1 MKILLVHRFLPG
13 RFGALAQALSE
24 RGDSCVFLHAEGDE
38 APPGV
43 RSVRFI
49 PSRPADLGDDSRMRP
64 LETAVLDG
72 EAAFRA
78 ARSLAA
84 AGFRPDAIVAQG
96 GFGPGLHLAEAFR
109 GVPLLGAFE
118 WFDPDPAARAQL
130 RLELAACRQGLVESR
145 VQLAEFP
152 TAFQSR
158 LRVVHAGID
167 TRVWAPV
174 RSRGTARAEL
184 GLGRD
189 DELLVH
195 AGPIFQPQRGCDTVL
210 EALGLLQQRRPRLQI
225 CLVGEAG
232 GLYGPPMAIDGP
244 RRTAMRAGLAALDRA
259 RLRVATGCT
268 AEFRRTALQAADATI
283 YYADGCPVSLALLE
297 AMSCAVPIVGSDTAV
312 VREFVVDGQSALL
325 APFGDAAALT
335 GAVERLFE
343 DRYAAMELARTARR
357 QAVLRHGL
365 AAQVSRQ
372 VACLDEMVRGAGSSA
387 CAHIPVARSA

>member
-1 MKILLVHRFLPG
+1 VKILLVHRFLPG
-13 RFGALAQALSE
+13 RFGVLAQALFE
-24 RGDSCVFLHAEGDE
+24 RGDTCVFLHAEGEE

-49 PSRPADLGDDSRMRP
+49 PSRPADLGDDRRMRP

-84 AGFRPDAIVAQG
+84 SGFRPDVIVAQG

-130 RLELAACRQGLVESR
+130 RLELAACRLGLVESR

-152 TAFQSR
+152 AAAQSK
-158 LRVVHAGID
+158 LRMVHAGID

-174 RSRGTARAEL
+174 RARGAARAEL

-189 DELLVH
+189 DEVLVH

-210 EALGLLQQRRPRLQI
+210 AALGVLQERRPRLQI

-232 GLYGPPMAIDGP
+232 GLYGPPMAEDAA
-244 RRTAMRAGLAALDRA
+244 RRAAMRAGLAALDRG

-268 AEFRRTALQAADATI
+268 AEFRRIALQAADATI
-283 YYADGCPVSLALLE
+283 YFADGCPVSMALLE
-297 AMSCAVPIVGSDTAV
+297 AMACAVPIVASDTAA
-312 VREFVVDGQSALL
+312 VREFLVDGQNALL
-325 APFGDAAALT
+325 APFGDAGSLV

-343 DRYAAMELARTARR
+343 DRYASLEMGRAARR
-357 QAVLRHGL
+357 QAVLQHGL
-365 AAQVSRQ
+365 PAQVARQ
-372 VACLDEMVRGAGSSA
+372 IACVDELVRGAGRPASA
-387 CAHIPVARSA
+387 HAPVARSA